1 MWPQLSYN
9 GFEIS
14 DPNDQ
19 AKGAQNSSISKSP
32 LPSLSNFLKSF
43 GMSSGPTGRRVVR
56 KKKNRRGP
64 KENKTTC
71 CSWFRGLWRYLSWA
85 VKFEKNL
92 RWVLFVGSKVEDFF
106 C

>member
-56 KKKNRRGP
+56 KKKKQKGP
-64 KENKTTC
+64 KGKQKDLLFVV
-71 CSWFRGLWRYLSWA
+71 SWSLALLSWA
-85 VKFEKNL
+85 VKFEKNM

>member
-56 KKKNRRGP
+56 KKKQKGP
-64 KENKTTC
+64 KGKQKDLLFVV
-71 CSWFRGLWRYLSWA
+71 SWSLALLSWA
-85 VKFEKNL
+85 VKFEKNM
-92 RWVLFVGSKVEDFF
+92 RWVLFVGSKVEDSF